1 MKDLKQLKQ
10 EYSDKG
16 IDRNGM
22 EPNPVVQFAL
32 WFAQAV
38 DSGIAEPN
46 GFSLCTVCASGR
58 PAQRTV
64 LMKSYDDSGFVFY
77 TNHDSRKGRQMAENH
92 RVSMLFPWYEL
103 HRQIHIEG
111 EVSRLSEDE
120 SREYFRSRPR
130 ASQTGAWASHQ
141 SEPIAARWRLKEKF
155 QRMERKFQGQAIPL
169 PPFWGGYRIKPDRF
183 EFWQGRSHRLH
194 DRIVYRMER
203 GQWNI
208 MRLSP

>member
-1 MKDLKQLKQ
+1 MKDLKRLKQ
-10 EYSDKG
+10 EYSDAG
-16 IDRNGM
+16 IDKDSVD
-22 EPNPVVQFAL
+22 PDPIAQFAL

-46 GFSLCTVCASGR
+46 GFSLCTVSARGR

-77 TNHDSRKGRQMAENH
+77 TNHGSRKGRQMVENN

-103 HRQIHIEG
+103 HRQIQIEG
-111 EVSRLSEDE
+111 EASKISDAE
-120 SREYFRSRPR
+120 SREYFSSRPR
-130 ASQTGAWASHQ
+130 ASKVGAWASHQ
-141 SEPIAARWRLKEKF
+141 SESIASRSQLEEQFRN
-155 QRMERKFQGQAIPL
+155 MERKFQDRTIPL
-169 PPFWGGYRIKPDRF
+169 PPFWGGYRIKPERF

-194 DRIVYRMER
+194 DRIVYRLDQ
-203 GQWNI
+203 GQWKI